1 MQSKNTQQYKEPR
14 KWDTLKGK
22 EINRCQAQDKIPK
35 TLKAVIITAP

>member
-1 MQSKNTQQYKEPR
+1 MGH
-14 KWDTLKGK
+14 TLKGK